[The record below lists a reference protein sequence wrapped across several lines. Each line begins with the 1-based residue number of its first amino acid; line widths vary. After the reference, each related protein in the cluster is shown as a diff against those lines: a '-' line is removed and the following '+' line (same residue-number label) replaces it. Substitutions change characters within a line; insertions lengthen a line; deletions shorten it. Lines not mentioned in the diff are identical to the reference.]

1 MVEIKQR
8 MATSG
13 NANLK
18 SKSLYKVFL
27 IALKYIPILVTL
39 SYIVNTTLC
48 WFGIDAPV
56 LSNISG
62 MSLLTWLFM
71 YIATYVFKFCNYH
84 RLLLYFILMDD
95 SINIYDYYFTIPLE
109 DHIMLELHTALIGTL
124 VITLLINHVKSHK
137 KPTGKDSK

>member
-1 MVEIKQR
+1 MVVEER
-8 MATSG
+8 
-13 NANLK
+13 LR
-18 SKSLYKVFL
+18 SKLLYKVFL

-39 SYIVNTTLC
+39 SYIANIALC
-48 WFGIDAPV
+48 WFDIDIPV

-84 RLLLYFILMDD
+84 RLLLYFILVDD

-109 DHIMLELHTALIGTL
+109 DHVMLELHTSLIGIL
-124 VITLLINHVKSHK
+124 VIVLLINHVKSNK
-137 KPTGKDSK
+137 KSISKDSR